1 MGLVYSSVI
10 DAPIY
15 EVFDWHTRP
24 GAITRLSPPWQP
36 MRVLA
41 EADSLQN
48 GRAELGLPGGL
59 RWVADHQPDAY
70 DPPRRFVD
78 SIGTDGLA
86 SLPVRLAVR
95 WRHTHEFDEVG
106 ADRTRVTDR
115 VATPVPAQALRAM
128 FAYRHRQ
135 LADDIAAHR
144 QAVEHG
150 LRPITVAVTGSSGLV
165 GSALSALLSTGG
177 HRVIRLVR
185 RAATKPDERQWNPDQ
200 PDPDLLNGVD
210 AVIHLA
216 GASIAGRF
224 TESHR
229 AAIRDSRIGPTRRLA
244 ELIAKSAGGP
254 KALICAS
261 AIGYYGYDRGEATLT
276 EDSDR
281 GDGFLA
287 DVVDEWEQAATVAED
302 GGVRVVRVRTGI
314 VQSPGGGTLRLQLPL
329 FRAGLGGRLG
339 DGHQWFSYIGIDD
352 LVDIYTAG
360 SGTPG
365 CPVRSTRWP
374 STRSATA
381 TTPAHSPRC
390 CAGPRCCRCRR
401 WDRGCCSASRA
412 PANSPAPINGCCP
425 PGCNKPVTGF
435 AIPAWIRR
443 CGICSAADHRPRRDP
458 RTAAIACGSPANS
471 TRTASRPATNNTSS
485 CGSPVTVTGSPRPTR
500 AIRRPSVVCRVS

>member
-36 MRVLA
+36 VRVVA

-95 WRHTHEFDEVG
+95 WRHTHEFDEVS
-106 ADRTRVTDR
+106 AQRTRVTDR
-115 VATPVPAQALRAM
+115 VATPVPAKALRAM

-144 QAVEHG
+144 QAAEHG
-150 LRPITVAVTGSSGLV
+150 LSPKTVAVTGSSGLV
-165 GSALSALLSTGG
+165 GSALSAFLSTGG
-177 HRVIRLVR
+177 HRVIHLVR
-185 RAATKPDERQWNPDQ
+185 HAAAKPDERQWNPDQ

-224 TESHR
+224 TDVHR
-229 AAIRDSRIGPTRRLA
+229 HAVRHSRINPTRRLA
-244 ELIAKSAGGP
+244 ELVASTGDRP
-254 KALICAS
+254 ALLISAS
-261 AIGYYGYDRGEATLT
+261 AVGYYGYDRGDEILA

-287 DVVDEWEQAATVAED
+287 DVVADWEGATAPAEQAGA
-302 GGVRVVRVRTGI
+302 RVVRVRTGI
-314 VQSPGGGTLRLQLPL
+314 VQSPRGGTLRLMRPL
-329 FRAGLGGRLG
+329 FTAGLGGRLG
-339 DGHQWFSYIGIDD
+339 DGRQWLSWIGIDD
-352 LVDIYTAG
+352 LVDVYHRALWDTAL
-360 SGTPG
+360 SGPVNAVAPQ
-365 CPVRSTRWP
+365 PVRNAEYT
-374 STRSATA
+374 
-381 TTPAHSPRC
+381 H
-390 CAGPRCCRCRR
+390 
-401 WDRGCCSASRA
+401 
-412 PANSPAPINGCCP
+412 
-425 PGCNKPVTGF
+425 
-435 AIPAWIRR
+435 
-443 CGICSAADHRPRRDP
+443 
-458 RTAAIACGSPANS
+458 
-471 TRTASRPATNNTSS
+471 
-485 CGSPVTVTGSPRPTR
+485 
-500 AIRRPSVVCRVS
+500 